1 MPKYKAGRPPGW
13 EAFHKHLPSLEA
25 SPTQSKDSLKRM
37 WLRQTSRQSAQ
48 RAIGF
53 ASIWMEKARSQNSP
67 SGWPTRTA
75 WRLPNWLQ
83 DLPSNLTLCLH
94 LSTRMPFSVCFR
106 LLLTRQE
113 NYGWEKRERASP
125 SNGVAAN
132 APPGR
137 LQRKAAYTSRVRQD
151 SSSPFTYGSEE
162 AMGNIHRKL
171 HSPMPKKMMERLRPW
186 NHFQIPG
193 AEARS
198 EEHTLNSS

>member
-75 WRLPNWLQ
+75 WRLPNVLQ
-83 DLPSNLTLCLH
+83 DLQSNFSLCLH
-94 LSTRMPFSVCFR
+94 LRTRMKLKVYLK
-106 LLLTRQE
+106 LLQTGKE
-113 NYGWEKRERASP
+113 NYG
-125 SNGVAAN
+125 
-132 APPGR
+132 
-137 LQRKAAYTSRVRQD
+137 
-151 SSSPFTYGSEE
+151 
-162 AMGNIHRKL
+162 
-171 HSPMPKKMMERLRPW
+171 
-186 NHFQIPG
+186 
-193 AEARS
+193 
-198 EEHTLNSS
+198 